1 METLFQRQSLLNTAP
16 AVLSSE
22 PERDSCFTVI
32 LRSLDKKTI
41 EAIFYT
47 KQINWAYENEWRV
60 MTWRHNEI
68 DKVFSILA

>member
-1 METLFQRQSLLNTAP
+1 LLYGDTQELRQ
-16 AVLSSE
+16 
-22 PERDSCFTVI
+22 
-32 LRSLDKKTI
+32 KTI

-60 MTWRHNEI
+60 ITWRHNEI